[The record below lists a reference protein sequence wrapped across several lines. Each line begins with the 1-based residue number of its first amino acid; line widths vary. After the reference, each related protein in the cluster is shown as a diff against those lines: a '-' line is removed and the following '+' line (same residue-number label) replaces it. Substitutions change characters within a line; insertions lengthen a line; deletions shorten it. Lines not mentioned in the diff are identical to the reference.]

1 MSVQIVN
8 NLNKATED
16 VIMEKYINRGVD
28 IVWNDITYQVK
39 YQNTK
44 RQVLKG
50 VSGICKKGQVNV
62 IMGSSGA
69 GKTTLLNLL
78 CCRAD
83 NTAQVSIKGEIRANG
98 NEYNSNNFPNFA
110 AYVMQEDCLME
121 TMTVREI
128 IQFSAELK
136 TSGSQEEKKNLVDYI
151 LKMMR
156 LEKCQNTLIGG
167 YSIKGI
173 TKGER
178 KRISIAIELV
188 SNPDV
193 IFLDEPT
200 SGLDSFTAYNV
211 IDVLQKYSREQ
222 NKNIICTIHQPSSEI
237 FMKFDNLLLLVEG
250 QFIYQGPCS
259 KVIEY
264 FGQLGF
270 QCPHQSNPADYLMSI
285 VHAQSQKN
293 RENYELYFEKYQ
305 QNLSPIIQTQI
316 EMQKKQL
323 NLLKNQKAS
332 FFKQLSLLVSRQY
345 KNLKRNPMLFQA
357 RIIQSILLGLFV
369 GIVYLALPSP
379 YDHRDDQRLV
389 NDLNGAIFFLIQNS
403 HINSMLPVV
412 LSIPLE
418 RNVFLKEQNQKLYQ
432 ALPYFLSKLIVEIIM
447 IILTPL
453 IMGGISYYMIGLT
466 PNFGNYCFFLFGNI
480 LQSFA
485 GNAQGMFIGSLFSSP
500 QTAIDVAPMVVIPF
514 YLFGGLFKNVNDFAD
529 WISWFQYITSYRYSF
544 EALIHNNYENSPFNI
559 DVAGQL
565 NFTQGKWNS
574 VLYLFCLGVGFQI
587 FAYFILKASIKK
599 LQ

>member
-1 MSVQIVN
+1 MSLQLAN
-8 NLNKATED
+8 NPNKIIED
-16 VIMEKYINRGVD
+16 VNIEKKINSGVD
-28 IVWNDITYQVK
+28 IVWNNIVYQVK
-39 YQNTK
+39 NKNTQ

-78 CCRAD
+78 CCRAE
-83 NTAQVSIKGEIRANG
+83 NSAEVQIKGEIRANG
-98 NEYNSNNFPNFA
+98 NEYNSNDFPNFA

-128 IQFSAELK
+128 IQFSADLK
-136 TSGSQEEKKNLVDYI
+136 TNGSQEEKKNLVDQI

-178 KRISIAIELV
+178 KRTSIAIELV

-211 IDVLQKYSREQ
+211 IDVLQKYAREQ

-237 FMKFDNLLLLVEG
+237 FMKFDDLLLLVEG

-264 FGQLGF
+264 FAQIGF

-285 VHAQSQKN
+285 VHAESQKN
-293 RENYELYFEKYQ
+293 RDNYDLYFEKYQ
-305 QNLSPIIQTQI
+305 QILSPTIQSQI
-316 EMQKKQL
+316 QVQKNQL
-323 NLLKNQKAS
+323 NLHNNQKAS
-332 FFKQLSLLVSRQY
+332 FFTQLSILVSRQY

-357 RIIQSILLGLFV
+357 RIIQSVLLGIFI
-369 GIVYLALPSP
+369 GIVYLPLPSP
-379 YDHRDDQRLV
+379 YDHSDDQRLV
-389 NDLNGAIFFLIQNS
+389 NDLNGVIFFLLQNS
-403 HINSMLPVV
+403 HMNSMLPVV

-418 RNVFLKEQNQKLYQ
+418 RNVFLKEQNQKLYHV
-432 ALPYFLSKLIVEIIM
+432 LPYFLSKLIVEMIM
-447 IILTPL
+447 IILAPL
-453 IMGGISYYMIGLT
+453 IMGGISYYMIGLN
-466 PNFGNYCFFLFGNI
+466 PNFGNFCFFLFDNF

-485 GNAQGMFIGSLFSSP
+485 GNAQGMFIGSLFNNP
-500 QTAIDVAPMVVIPF
+500 QTAVDVTPMVIIPF
-514 YLFGGLFKNVNDFAD
+514 YLFGGLFKNVSDFPD
-529 WISWFQYITSYRYSF
+529 WNKWFQYLTSYRYSF
-544 EALIHNNYENSPFNI
+544 EALIHSNYEGSPFTI
-559 DVAGQL
+559 DVPGQL
-565 NFTQGKWNS
+565 NFSLGKWNC
-574 VLYLFCLGVGFQI
+574 VLLLFCLGVGFQI
-587 FAYFILKASIKK
+587 FAYFILKLGVKK